1 MNISAINVP
10 ANTAVLT
17 FIFDREYTHLA
28 RNAYDLVN
36 MLDCN
41 DALYCSDTDSIDT
54 TMTIL
59 HVAINLSKLIPFPN
73 NEEEYK
79 SSAALAVA
87 RLLASDNISDN
98 LRSVHVKIGVAY
110 GKFNPEYFMPIEGL
124 YADGEPYHNEENKN
138 GEDKK
143 T

>member
-17 FIFDREYTHLA
+17 FIFDREHTHLA
-28 RNAYDLVN
+28 RYAYDLVN

-41 DALYCSDTDSIDT
+41 DALYGSDTDAIDT
-54 TMTIL
+54 TMVHI
-59 HVAINLSKLIPFPN
+59 AINLSKLIPFPN

-124 YADGEPYHNEENKN
+124 YADGEPYHKEE
-138 GEDKK
+138 GDDDERL
-143 T
+143 